1 MRPEGGNMKI
11 VLVAGA
17 LAVVF
22 ASTAMADEYYVVR
35 DVKTK
40 HCTVVTKRPETR
52 EVVTQIGP
60 IAFKSREEA
69 DNRIKQTK
77 VCTEN

>member
-1 MRPEGGNMKI
+1 MKKTLLI
-11 VLVAGA
+11 AAA
-17 LAVVF
+17 LAIGF

-40 HCTVVTKRPETR
+40 HCTVVTKRPESK

-77 VCTEN
+77 VCTED

>member
-1 MRPEGGNMKI
+1 MKKV

-17 LAVVF
+17 LAVGF

-40 HCTVVTKRPETR
+40 HCTIVTKRPATK

-77 VCTEN
+77 ICTEN